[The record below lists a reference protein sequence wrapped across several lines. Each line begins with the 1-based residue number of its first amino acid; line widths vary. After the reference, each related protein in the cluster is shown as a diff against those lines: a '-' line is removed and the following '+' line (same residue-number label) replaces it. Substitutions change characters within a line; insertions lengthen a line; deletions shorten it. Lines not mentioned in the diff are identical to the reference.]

1 MLPSPFDLSAIPR
14 PLRGLIRFIGKIS
27 VMEQWYLQWRA
38 TDGGD
43 VTGFLAYILQ
53 CIGCRYEIRH
63 QKTSCEIPIKGP
75 LVIVANHPLGA
86 IEGMILAHYLL
97 QYRSD
102 LKVVA
107 NKLLLRFPEF
117 QDLFIGVDILGK
129 QPNNRQSLQELN
141 DHLSHDGAV
150 LIFPAGTVGNLNWRT
165 GCVEDASWHTT
176 AAKLALRHNAWCLPV
191 HVEGRNNKLFYLSAW
206 VNKRLRTL
214 LLPRAMLKCSKYPV
228 NISLGNALKLADVGV
243 SSARAAT
250 DYLRISTELVGEETT
265 SRATPEFAHH
275 TELLSVDVPLSIDH
289 LREYELLRQGERAIF
304 CVPYNA
310 LGSLKYYLAA
320 ERERTFRAAGEGT
333 GRSLDIDDFDLHYW
347 HLIAWDYS
355 AHRLIG
361 AYRAFKVS
369 DAMTSDQ
376 KMRLYSRSLFHYP
389 DSFLT
394 TFSGAIEV
402 GRSFV
407 TEPYQRDP
415 RALDLLWQGLGA
427 LLLQHPDCHT
437 FIGCVSISGSYTPL
451 VRGILH
457 DTLLAGYRIDSG
469 SHQQITPS
477 HRFITNRSLLSHDLI
492 ASLSNV
498 SAINKLLGH
507 AGLDVRVPVLIRH
520 YLALNGRFIDFSLNR
535 SFNDSLDGLIVV
547 DLRKAPDRYLKRYLG
562 EAGKKI
568 FQQNWSISHVA

>member
-1 MLPSPFDLSAIPR
+1 MLSSPFDLSTIPH
-14 PLRGLIRFIGKIS
+14 PLRGLVRFIGRLS
-27 VMEQWYLQWRA
+27 VMEKWYLQWRA
-38 TDGGD
+38 KGGGD
-43 VTGFLAYILQ
+43 VAAFLVYVLECIKCRHVILNP
-53 CIGCRYEIRH
+53 
-63 QKTSCEIPIKGP
+63 KTASDIPTKGP

-86 IEGMILAHYLL
+86 VEGMILAHHFL
-97 QYRSD
+97 QHRPD
-102 LKVVA
+102 LKVVT

-117 QDLFIGVDILGK
+117 ENLFIGVDILGR
-129 QPNNRQSLQELN
+129 QPNNRQALQALN
-141 DHLSHDGAV
+141 KHLGNDGAV

-176 AAKLALRHNAWCLPV
+176 AARLALRHNAWCLPV
-191 HVEGRNNKLFYLSAW
+191 HIEGRNNTFFYISGW
-206 VNKRLRTL
+206 INKRIRTL
-214 LLPRAMLKCSKYPV
+214 LLPRAMLKCSSHQI
-228 NISLGNALKLADVGV
+228 NISLGKPLKLVEVGV
-243 SSARAAT
+243 SSPQAAT
-250 DYLRISTELVGEETT
+250 DYLRVSTELVGEEVT
-265 SRATPEFAHH
+265 SRAAPELASQA
-275 TELLSVDVPLSIDH
+275 ELLSVDLPSSLDH

-310 LGSLKYYLAA
+310 LGSLQYYLAA

-333 GRSLDIDDFDLHYW
+333 GRAVDIDEFDSHYW
-347 HLIAWDYS
+347 HLIAWDHA

-369 DAMTSDQ
+369 DAIASDGD
-376 KMRLYSRSLFHYP
+376 KRLYSRSLFHYP

-415 RALDLLWQGLGA
+415 LALDLLWQGLGA
-427 LLLQHPDCHT
+427 LMLQHPDCHT

-451 VRGILH
+451 VRGLLH
-457 DTLLAGYRIDSG
+457 DTLLAGYRIDTG
-469 SHQQITPS
+469 LHQQVIPS
-477 HRFITNRSLLSHDLI
+477 RKFITNRSLLSHDLI

-535 SFNDSLDGLIVV
+535 SFNDSLDGLILV

-562 EAGKKI
+562 ESGKQI
-568 FQQNWSISHVA
+568 FQQNWSINNVA